1 MDRMDELVVL
11 RAIAEAGSLA
21 RAARKLGRSPPAL
34 TRALA
39 ALESRAGVRLVE
51 RTTRRLAFTDAGRRL
66 VDRARALIADYEAA
80 VHGEAAA
87 PVRGLLRVTAPL
99 QFGRRHM
106 AAIVASFLDRYPE
119 AQIELILNDRN
130 LDLIDERLD
139 AALRI
144 GRLEDSNLVI
154 RKVGAVRRVIVASPA
169 YLERRGEP
177 LRPADLERHDTIFG
191 ALYSRATE
199 WRFGPAERPII
210 VRLSPRLMV
219 NDAEAT
225 LAAARAGRGVARLLS
240 YQAADDF
247 ASGGLRRL
255 LADFEP
261 EPLPVQLV
269 TASAA
274 HRSSKLVAFL
284 DHASEALR
292 ALAVIH
298 QETDQ
303 PFRLS

>member
-130 LDLIDERLD
+130 LDLIDERARCGCLS
-139 AALRI
+139 ASIEGSRSSTTSFTEHSAERSEAGSAVASQLP
-144 GRLEDSNLVI
+144 
-154 RKVGAVRRVIVASPA
+154 AVRVGS
-169 YLERRGEP
+169 EP
-177 LRPADLERHDTIFG
+177 LQIALWWECRVWAETAGWPNGSRRADRRRSH
-191 ALYSRATE
+191 AT
-199 WRFGPAERPII
+199 PK
-210 VRLSPRLMV
+210 
-219 NDAEAT
+219 
-225 LAAARAGRGVARLLS
+225 ARTPPK
-240 YQAADDF
+240 D
-247 ASGGLRRL
+247 
-255 LADFEP
+255 
-261 EPLPVQLV
+261 
-269 TASAA
+269 
-274 HRSSKLVAFL
+274 
-284 DHASEALR
+284 
-292 ALAVIH
+292 
-298 QETDQ
+298 
-303 PFRLS
+303 

>member
-21 RAARKLGRSPPAL
+21 RAARKLGRSAAGIDPRVGGARVPRRRPPR
-34 TRALA
+34 RAHDPSARIHRRRA
-39 ALESRAGVRLVE
+39 AARRSR
-51 RTTRRLAFTDAGRRL
+51 
-66 VDRARALIADYEAA
+66 RALIADYEAA

-144 GRLEDSNLVI
+144 GRPEDSNLVI
-154 RKVGAVRRVIVASPA
+154 RKVGAVRRVILASPA

-191 ALYSRATE
+191 ALYSRATNGALALPSD
-199 WRFGPAERPII
+199 RSSCA
-210 VRLSPRLMV
+210 SPR
-219 NDAEAT
+219 A
-225 LAAARAGRGVARLLS
+225 
-240 YQAADDF
+240 
-247 ASGGLRRL
+247 
-255 LADFEP
+255 
-261 EPLPVQLV
+261 
-269 TASAA
+269 
-274 HRSSKLVAFL
+274 
-284 DHASEALR
+284 
-292 ALAVIH
+292 
-298 QETDQ
+298 
-303 PFRLS
+303 